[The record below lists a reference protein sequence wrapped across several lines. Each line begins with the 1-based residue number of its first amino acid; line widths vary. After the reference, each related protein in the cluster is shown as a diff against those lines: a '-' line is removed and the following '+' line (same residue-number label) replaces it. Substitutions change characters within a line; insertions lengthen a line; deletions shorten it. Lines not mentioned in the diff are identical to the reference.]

1 MVTCRPF
8 GKERIKS
15 QSHTA
20 ILNDLVA
27 ITDTEQDTGDSEA
40 IQGEKVKD
48 MNSSVV
54 PPMSA
59 QPSKGIENFC

>member
-48 MNSSVV
+48 MNSY
-54 PPMSA
+54 
-59 QPSKGIENFC
+59 Q